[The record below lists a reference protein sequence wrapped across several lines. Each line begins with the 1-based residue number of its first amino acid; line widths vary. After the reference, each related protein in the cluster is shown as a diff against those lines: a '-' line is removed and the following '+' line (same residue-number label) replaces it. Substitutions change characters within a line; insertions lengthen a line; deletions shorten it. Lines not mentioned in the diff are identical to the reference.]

1 VENIWILHIGSLS
14 VTPAL
19 ARANEVVMTHLVEI
33 VLIVDEDK
41 IIYNIANYYSMAGIG
56 FD

>member
-1 VENIWILHIGSLS
+1 M
-14 VTPAL
+14 TPAL